1 MSQPAPASNPRADAP
16 PRVGGRPAATPG
28 GNKAVGRA
36 LAYLRSY
43 RLEAIGALLSL
54 FFVTAAN
61 LIAPQMIR
69 LAIDGGVEKRDL
81 NTIYVA
87 VGGLIGLALLRG
99 VFTFLQGYLSERASQ
114 GVAFDMRD
122 GLFAK
127 LQRLSFSYY
136 DNAQTGQLVTRLTND
151 VEQVRGFVG
160 GGIVQMIASA
170 VTLIG
175 TIILLLSINLPLAG
189 VVLLT
194 IPPIFVVLFA
204 FVRTI
209 GPRFGKV
216 QIALGKLN
224 TILQED
230 LRGLRVVRAFARED
244 FENKRYGAANTELR
258 DQNIGTI
265 AAISTNFPLILL
277 FANLGT
283 LAVVW
288 FGGLEVLGQRLT
300 VGELIAFN
308 AYLGFLLQPILTL
321 GFLAAGLSRAGASAV
336 RVFEVLDAPLEV
348 QDKPDAIA
356 MPTLTGRVEFKDV
369 RFRYVGAER
378 EVLRGVS
385 FTVLPGQTVAI
396 LGTTGS
402 GKSSLTNLIPRFYDA
417 TAGSVLI
424 DGVDVRDAML
434 SSLRSQIGIVLQEA
448 LLFSGTVFENIA
460 YGKPDA
466 TQGAVEEASK
476 AAQAHE
482 FIAALPDGYQ
492 TVVGERGVGLSG
504 GQRQRIAIARALLV
518 DPRVLILD
526 DSTSAVDAQTEMLIQ
541 EALDTLMRAGH
552 RTTFVIAQRIST
564 VRDADLILVLDEGV
578 IKASGTHDELTQ
590 TSELY
595 MEILGSQLKP
605 DAVAAQTVGEPA

>member
-1 MSQPAPASNPRADAP
+1 MSQSSPAPPRADSSQ
-16 PRVGGRPAATPG
+16 PRGGRPLVTPG

-36 LAYLRSY
+36 LAYLKLY
-43 RLEAIGALLSL
+43 RLETIGALLSL

-69 LAIDGGVEKRDL
+69 LAIDGGLAKRDL
-81 NTIYVA
+81 NAIYLA
-87 VGGLIGLALLRG
+87 VGGLIGLAVLRG

-114 GVAFDMRD
+114 GVAFDLRE
-122 GLFAK
+122 GLFSK
-127 LQRLSFSYY
+127 LQRLSFSYH
-136 DNAQTGQLVTRLTND
+136 DSAQTGQLVTRLTND

-160 GGIVQMIASA
+160 SGIVQMIASA

-175 TIILLLSINLPLAG
+175 TVILLLSINLALAG

-194 IPPIFVVLFA
+194 IPPIFVVLFF

-230 LRGLRVVRAFARED
+230 LRGLRVVRAFAREE
-244 FENKRYGAANTELR
+244 FEAKRYGAANAELR

-283 LAVVW
+283 LAVIW
-288 FGGLEVLGQRLT
+288 FGGLEVLGTRLT

-321 GFLAAGLSRAGASAV
+321 GFLAAGFSRAGASAV

-348 QDKPDAIA
+348 QDKPGATV
-356 MPTLTGRVEFKDV
+356 MPTLTGRVEFRDV

-417 TAGSVLI
+417 SAGAVLI
-424 DGVDVRDAML
+424 DGVDVRDATL

-466 TQGAVEEASK
+466 TQAAVEAASR

-492 TVVGERGVGLSG
+492 TMVGERGVGLSG

-605 DAVAAQTVGEPA
+605 DPRAPPLLGEPA

>member
-1 MSQPAPASNPRADAP
+1 MSQPSPASPRTASSQP
-16 PRVGGRPAATPG
+16 SGGRPAAAPG

-36 LAYLRSY
+36 LAYLQQY
-43 RLEAIGALLSL
+43 RLETIGALLSL
-54 FFVTAAN
+54 LVVTAAN

-69 LAIDGGVEKRDL
+69 VAIDGGVEKRDL
-81 NTIYVA
+81 NTIYLA
-87 VGGLIGLALLRG
+87 VGGLIGLAVLRG
-99 VFTFLQGYLSERASQ
+99 VFTFLQGYLAERASQ

-170 VTLIG
+170 VTLIA
-175 TIILLLSINLPLAG
+175 TVILLLSINLPLAG
-189 VVLLT
+189 VVMLT
-194 IPPIFVVLFA
+194 IPPIFVVLFF

-244 FENKRYGAANTELR
+244 FESKRYGAANSELR

-288 FGGLEVLGQRLT
+288 FGGLEVLGNRLT

-308 AYLGFLLQPILTL
+308 SYLGFLLQPILTL

-348 QDKPDAIA
+348 QDKPGAVV
-356 MPTLTGRVEFKDV
+356 MPTLAGRVEFKDV

-417 TAGSVLI
+417 ISGQVLI
-424 DGVDVRDAML
+424 DGVDVRDATL

-466 TQGAVEEASK
+466 TQEAVEAASR

-595 MEILGSQLKP
+595 IEILGSQLKP
-605 DAVAAQTVGEPA
+605 DATAPQTVGEPV